1 MPKPLPV
8 LKPDTMYT
16 LNDQGLPDPVDKDD
30 WIAAKKTEEK
40 LPKELVNLLEVDP
53 ERAIEW
59 EQARVKELHEN
70 REKYAKADDVGN
82 LLWDVTGN
90 RLGIYKRPREEILLE
105 RFREKY
111 PDAEDIRID
120 GEQVHIHF
128 PEGSKIPDI
137 TEQAGSWETP
147 EELERQKLQSD
158 MWDAFTKAVA
168 ANKARAPD
176 GLAWDA
182 WVDDETVRYGEEQ
195 DPGSLLDERRGSFYK
210 GLGKALTGMSKEA
223 DQAEYE
229 ADQEVMGTPGYGPKS
244 QLAARGNIYDS
255 QLGPVPE
262 ELMSHTAWPP
272 EEGDTIPRKA
282 SSAPAWEPDREGY
295 DHDIAE
301 HTLPDGTPA
310 YVRTKKETPS
320 ERAARIAMLEYEARD
335 TD

>member
-30 WIAAKKTEEK
+30 WIAAKKTEEN
-40 LPKELVNLLEVDP
+40 LPPELVNLLEVDP

-70 REKYAKADDVGN
+70 RDNYTEADDVGK
-82 LLWDVTGN
+82 LLWKVTGN
-90 RLGIYKRPREEILLE
+90 RLGIYKRSREEILLE

-120 GEQVHIHF
+120 GEQVHIRF
-128 PEGSKIPDI
+128 PETDAVSHR

-210 GLGKALTGMSKEA
+210 GLGKALTGMGEGA
-223 DQAEYE
+223 DQAEYA
-229 ADQEVMGTPGYGPKS
+229 ADQQVMRTPGYVPET
-244 QLAARGNIYDS
+244 RGEASDRHH
-255 QLGPVPE
+255 GPVPE
-262 ELMSHTAWPP
+262 ELLLHVSDEPLTRGEA
-272 EEGDTIPRKA
+272 T
-282 SSAPAWEPDREGY
+282 PAWDTTPVVGEKDQ
-295 DHDIAE
+295 DLIK
-301 HTLPDGTPA
+301 HTLSDGTVA
-310 YVRTKKETPS
+310 TERRSRETPS
-320 ERAARIAMLEYEARD
+320 QKAARVALLKEQED